1 MRKYLVQAKA
11 VEQYDKSALVSNK
24 DYPSLELVRLERLF
38 LKNPKGKLLEYGFG
52 SGCNTLIY

>member
-1 MRKYLVQAKA
+1 MRKNTLVQAKA

-38 LKNPKGKLLEYGFG
+38 QKIKKGNY
-52 SGCNTLIY
+52 